1 MQSYSLKEY
10 SFIERIKQEL
20 TIEEAVLRY
29 AGVELKRK
37 GRRLWGICPFHYERT
52 PSFMVDIV
60 KQKARC
66 FSCQWY
72 GDAIDLVGMV
82 AGLNVH
88 ELAASLGIDTGQTML
103 PDRRK
108 TLSMQL
114 KQQQQIEQ
122 LVKNLQEQID
132 DFYLNLCSVLRATYP
147 ITDTIRTEADLE
159 RPGLSTVFDV
169 QTMIPFLLDELM
181 SEQPER
187 QYAALAAARRLIM

>member
-1 MQSYSLKEY
+1 MHSCSETNYSLIKQ
-10 SFIERIKQEL
+10 IKQEL
-20 TIEEAVLRY
+20 TIEEAVRRY

-52 PSFMVDIV
+52 PSFMVDVI
-60 KQKARC
+60 KQKAKC

-72 GDAIDLVGMV
+72 GDAIDLVEMV

-103 PDRRK
+103 PDQRK
-108 TLSMQL
+108 TISMQL
-114 KQQQQIEQ
+114 QQQQQIEQ

-132 DFYLNLCSVLRATYP
+132 DFYIILCSILRATYP
-147 ITDTIRTEADLE
+147 ITDAIRTEADLE
-159 RPGLSTVFDV
+159 RAGLSTVFDI
-169 QTMIPFLLDELM
+169 QATIPFLLDELM